1 MLAKRHTALSPHWAA
16 ARHARSTR
24 PTDGSTP
31 ELEQAAAPHGD
42 LAAGPAGHADIPALE
57 RLAAS
62 AREGDSSALQELA
75 SLLQPSVWRFA
86 YHLSGNREIAE
97 EACQETWARVI
108 RALPGFR
115 AESSITTWLLAI
127 ARRVTAGLL
136 ADQRRNS
143 QRSASAT
150 FNPPPSQSSTASI
163 EIELELDRLP
173 ARLREALILTQVVG
187 LTYEETAFLA
197 GVKVG
202 TIRSRVF
209 RARSALQRNLGDS
222 TCPSAGAASSGPVRD
237 PGGRGPQVMSHVV

>member
-1 MLAKRHTALSPHWAA
+1 MDRLRNSNRRQRRTGTSLPGLPGTRISPRSSGLPRQPGRETA
-16 ARHARSTR
+16 
-24 PTDGSTP
+24 
-31 ELEQAAAPHGD
+31 
-42 LAAGPAGHADIPALE
+42 
-57 RLAAS
+57 
-62 AREGDSSALQELA
+62 
-75 SLLQPSVWRFA
+75 A

-143 QRSASAT
+143 QRSISST
-150 FNPPPSQSSTASI
+150 FHPPPSQSSTASI

-173 ARLREALILTQVVG
+173 ARLREALILTQVAG
-187 LTYEETAFLA
+187 LTYEETAILA

-222 TCPSAGAASSGPVRD
+222 SCPSADAPSSEAVRD
-237 PGGRGPQVMSHVV
+237 LGGSGPQVMSRVV

>member
-1 MLAKRHTALSPHWAA
+1 MLAKRHTALPPHWAA
-16 ARHARSTR
+16 ARHAHSTR
-24 PTDGSTP
+24 QTEGSTP
-31 ELEQAAAPHGD
+31 K
-42 LAAGPAGHADIPALE
+42 LE

-62 AREGDSSALQELA
+62 AREGDRSALQELA

-108 RALPGFR
+108 RALPSFR
-115 AESSITTWLLAI
+115 AESSVTTWLLAI

-143 QRSASAT
+143 QRSMSAT
-150 FNPPPSQSSTASI
+150 FSPPPSQRSTASI

-187 LTYEETAFLA
+187 LTYEETAVLA

-202 TIRSRVF
+202 TIRVF

-222 TCPSAGAASSGPVRD
+222 GCPSADAVSSGTVRD
-237 PGGRGPQVMSHVV
+237 LGGPGPQVMSHVV

>member
-16 ARHARSTR
+16 ARHARSPR
-24 PTDGSTP
+24 PTDASTP
-31 ELEQAAAPHGD
+31 EFEQAAPPHED
-42 LAAGPAGHADIPALE
+42 LAPGPAEPAELAGHADIPVLE

-62 AREGDSSALQELA
+62 AREGDRCALQELA

-143 QRSASAT
+143 QRWISSA

-187 LTYEETAFLA
+187 LTYEETAILA

-209 RARSALQRNLGDS
+209 RARSALQRNL
-222 TCPSAGAASSGPVRD
+222 RD
-237 PGGRGPQVMSHVV
+237 QVMSHVV